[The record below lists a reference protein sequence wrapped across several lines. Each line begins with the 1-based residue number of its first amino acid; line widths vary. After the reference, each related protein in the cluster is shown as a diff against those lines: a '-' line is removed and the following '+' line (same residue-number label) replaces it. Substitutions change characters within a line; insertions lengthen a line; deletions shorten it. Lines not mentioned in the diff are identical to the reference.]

1 MDASAQDM
9 TPTPFEGPIGDLPDL
24 GDFALPAPPAPE
36 AEAAPADQPAQP
48 GRAVSSVNEFE
59 AVYDVPVKVKAV
71 LGGAR
76 IPIGELVR
84 MRAGAVVELDRK
96 VGEPVDVFVND
107 RLIARGE
114 LVLID
119 GLLGVTLTETV
130 KQEY

>member
-9 TPTPFEGPIGDLPDL
+9 TPTPFDGPVGDLPDL
-24 GDFALPAPPAPE
+24 GDFAVPAPE
-36 AEAAPADQPAQP
+36 AGAAPDDQPAEP
-48 GRAVSSVNEFE
+48 TRSVSSVNEFE

-130 KQEY
+130 KQDY